1 MSDRLERKVEY
12 EANPR
17 ARREGLTCT
26 TDLGSRIHLPTG
38 HTLRYSQRA
47 EEKSP
52 ASRPGYKPK
61 STPCRENDQDQTL
74 PKELLRTPAC
84 KPTHIDPTP
93 HDPSTNKR
101 TMKSPLGPQAPLQ
114 HPGRSFPQPIPWTA
128 TREAG
133 TSEKKG
139 KRRTT
144 GRSLPPA
151 LGPTAPHDAPPR
163 LGSMRISDKQKDTEK
178 WTYSTCEAETR

>member
-26 TDLGSRIHLPTG
+26 TDLGSRIHPPTG
-38 HTLRYSQRA
+38 RTLRYSQRA

-74 PKELLRTPAC
+74 PKELLWTPAC
-84 KPTHIDPTP
+84 KPTHIDPTR

-101 TMKSPLGPQAPLQ
+101 TKKSPLGPQAP
-114 HPGRSFPQPIPWTA
+114 PPAP
-128 TREAG
+128 RE
-133 TSEKKG
+133 E
-139 KRRTT
+139 
-144 GRSLPPA
+144 LPPTDPLDHYPGGRHEQEERQEEDYWA
-151 LGPTAPHDAPPR
+151 LPTPSARPHRTPR
-163 LGSMRISDKQKDTEK
+163 CATTAREHEDQRQ
-178 WTYSTCEAETR
+178 AEG